1 MPPAMPVTRLAR
13 SGSSQMKVYMQK
25 ELIMPPAV
33 AIG

>member
-1 MPPAMPVTRLAR
+1 
-13 SGSSQMKVYMQK
+13 MKVYMQK